1 MLLWALDRAATGLWR
16 VPSQNISN
24 RTTTCD
30 VAMCIL
36 ALESECGYLRPVEE
50 LPLGADASCCWEEGM
65 VGADCTSQTEMASD
79 DVVHHFCTTPLPHYG
94 RHGVRWSNPTYVAP
108 AQSSLLATCVVF

>member
-1 MLLWALDRAATGLWR
+1 MLLWALDRAGTGQWR
-16 VPSQNISN
+16 VPSQNVSN
-24 RTTTCD
+24 GTTTHD

-36 ALESECGYLRPVEE
+36 ALKSESGYTRPVEE

-65 VGADCTSQTEMASD
+65 VGAELTDQTEMAFD
-79 DVVHHFCTTPLPHYG
+79 DAFCTTPLPHYC
-94 RHGVRWSNPTYVAP
+94 RHGVRWSNRTYVAP